1 LVWIGPP
8 GTADIARQRPLIS
21 ADPLK
26 AARLVGSPGYGDGV
40 STTTDRDAVAGQLE
54 PFRRELTAYC
64 YRMLGSAFE
73 AEDAVQETL
82 LRAWSKFEG
91 FQGRAQL
98 RTWLYRIAT
107 NVCLDMAPA
116 AQRRARPMDLFAP
129 GSATAPNLRQLEEN
143 IWVGPIPDGR
153 VLAGDPAEVAVG
165 RESIKLAFVAAL
177 QKLAPRQRAVL
188 ILREVLAWSAAE
200 TAELLDSTVASVN
213 SALQRARATLA
224 ETGGGPDG
232 DVAKPLDDE
241 QRAFLAKYVKAFEA
255 FDIEGL
261 TELLRAD
268 VSLNMPPFELWL
280 QGVDELR
287 AWWKGFGCGCRGSRL
302 LEVRANGTPAFAQY
316 RPAEDGDGW
325 TPWAIMLLEIRDGKL
340 AGIGNYLDTERLFPL
355 FGVPMRLTADG
366 TPV

>member
-1 LVWIGPP
+1 MV
-8 GTADIARQRPLIS
+8 
-21 ADPLK
+21 K
-26 AARLVGSPGYGDGV
+26 NV
-40 STTTDRDAVAGQLE
+40 STTTDRDTVADQLE

-82 LRAWSKFEG
+82 LRAWSKYEG
-91 FQGRAQL
+91 FQGRSQL

-116 AQRRARPMDLFAP
+116 AQRRARPMDLFSP
-129 GSATAPNLRQLEEN
+129 GSATAPNLARLEDN
-143 IWVGPIPDGR
+143 IWVGPIPDDR

-165 RESIKLAFVAAL
+165 RETIRLAFIAAL

-200 TAELLDSTVASVN
+200 TAELLDSSVASVN

-224 ETGGGPDG
+224 EDGAAGGDT
-232 DVAKPLDDE
+232 AKPLDAE
-241 QRAFLAKYVKAFEA
+241 QREFLAKYVKAFEA

-268 VSLNMPPFELWL
+268 VSLNMPPFQLWL
-280 QGVDELR
+280 QGIDELR
-287 AWWKGFGCGCRGSRL
+287 AWWNGVGDGCRGSRL
-302 LEVRANGTPAFAQY
+302 LEVEANGTPAFAQY
-316 RPAEDGDGW
+316 RAAEDGDGW
-325 TPWAIMLLEIRDGKL
+325 TPWAIMVLEIRDGRL
-340 AGIGNYLDTERLFPL
+340 AGIGNYLDVDRLFPL
-355 FGVPMRLTADG
+355 FGMPARLQADG
-366 TPV
+366 SPA

>member
-1 LVWIGPP
+1 M
-8 GTADIARQRPLIS
+8 
-21 ADPLK
+21 K
-26 AARLVGSPGYGDGV
+26 NM
-40 STTTDRDAVAGQLE
+40 STTTERDAVADQLE

-82 LRAWSKFEG
+82 LRAWSKFDG
-91 FQGRAQL
+91 FQGRSQL

-116 AQRRARPMDLFAP
+116 AQRRARPMDLFSP
-129 GSATAPNLRQLEEN
+129 GSATAPNLAQLEEN
-143 IWVGPIPDGR
+143 IWVGPVPDDR

-165 RESIKLAFVAAL
+165 RESIRLAFIAAL

-224 ETGGGPDG
+224 EESAASG
-232 DVAKPLDDE
+232 DTAKPLDEE
-241 QRAFLAKYVKAFEA
+241 QREFLAKYVKAFEA
-255 FDIEGL
+255 FDIDGL
-261 TELLRAD
+261 TALLRAD
-268 VSLNMPPFELWL
+268 VSLNMPPYQLWL
-280 QGVDELR
+280 QGIEELQ
-287 AWWKGFGCGCRGSRL
+287 AWWNGAGGGCRGSRL
-302 LEVRANGTPAFAQY
+302 LPVEANGMPAFAQY
-316 RPAEDGDGW
+316 RAAEDGDGW
-325 TPWAIMLLEIRDGKL
+325 TPWAIMVLEIRDGRL

-355 FGVPMRLTADG
+355 FGVPARLRADG
-366 TPV
+366 SGE

>member
-1 LVWIGPP
+1 MVW
-8 GTADIARQRPLIS
+8 
-21 ADPLK
+21 
-26 AARLVGSPGYGDGV
+26 VGGAIVKNV
-40 STTTDRDAVAGQLE
+40 STTTDRDAVADQLE

-73 AEDAVQETL
+73 AEDAAQETL

-91 FQGRAQL
+91 FQGRSQV

-116 AQRRARPMDLFAP
+116 AQRRARPMDLFSP
-129 GSATAPNLRQLEEN
+129 GSATAPNLARLEEN
-143 IWVGPIPDGR
+143 IWVGPVPDER

-165 RESIKLAFVAAL
+165 RESIRLAFIAAL

-200 TAELLDSTVASVN
+200 TAELLDSSVASVN

-224 ETGGGPDG
+224 EDG
-232 DVAKPLDDE
+232 AASGDTAKPLDEE
-241 QRAFLAKYVKAFEA
+241 QREFLAKYVKAFEA
-255 FDIEGL
+255 FDIDGL

-268 VSLNMPPFELWL
+268 VWLNMPPYQLWL

-287 AWWKGFGCGCRGSRL
+287 AWWNGAGSGCRGSRL
-302 LEVRANGTPAFAQY
+302 LAVEANGMPAFAQY
-316 RPAEDGDGW
+316 RAAEDGDGF
-325 TPWAIMLLEIRDGKL
+325 TPWAIMVLEIRDGRL

-355 FGVPMRLTADG
+355 FGMPARLKADG
-366 TPV
+366 TPA

>member
-1 LVWIGPP
+1 
-8 GTADIARQRPLIS
+8 
-21 ADPLK
+21 
-26 AARLVGSPGYGDGV
+26 
-40 STTTDRDAVAGQLE
+40 
-54 PFRRELTAYC
+54 
-64 YRMLGSAFE
+64 MLGSAFE

-91 FQGRAQL
+91 FQGRSQL

-116 AQRRARPMDLFAP
+116 AQRRARPMDLFSP
-129 GSATAPNLRQLEEN
+129 GSAAAPNLARLEEN
-143 IWVGPIPDGR
+143 VWVGPIPDDR

-165 RESIKLAFVAAL
+165 RETIRLAFVAAL

-200 TAELLDSTVASVN
+200 TAELLDSSVASVN

-224 ETGGGPDG
+224 EDGPAEG
-232 DVAKPLDDE
+232 EVAKPLDEE

-268 VSLNMPPFELWL
+268 VSLNMPPMELWL
-280 QGVDELR
+280 QGIDSLR
-287 AWWKGFGCGCRGSRL
+287 TWWQGIGCGCRGSRL
-302 LEVRANGTPAFAQY
+302 LEVAANGTPAFAQY
-316 RPAEDGDGW
+316 RPAEDGGGW
-325 TPWAIMLLEIRDGKL
+325 
-340 AGIGNYLDTERLFPL
+340 
-355 FGVPMRLTADG
+355 
-366 TPV
+366 

>member
-1 LVWIGPP
+1 M
-8 GTADIARQRPLIS
+8 
-21 ADPLK
+21 
-26 AARLVGSPGYGDGV
+26 
-40 STTTDRDAVAGQLE
+40 STTTERDAVADQLE

-82 LRAWSKFEG
+82 LRAWSKFDG
-91 FQGRAQL
+91 FQGRSQL

-116 AQRRARPMDLFAP
+116 AQRRARPMDLFSP
-129 GSATAPNLRQLEEN
+129 GSATAPNLAQLEEN
-143 IWVGPIPDGR
+143 IWVGPVPDDR

-165 RESIKLAFVAAL
+165 RESIRLAFIAAL

-224 ETGGGPDG
+224 EESAGSG
-232 DVAKPLDDE
+232 DTAKPLDEE
-241 QRAFLAKYVKAFEA
+241 QREFLAKYVKAFEA
-255 FDIEGL
+255 FDIDGL

-268 VSLNMPPFELWL
+268 VWLNMPPFQLWL
-280 QGVDELR
+280 QGIDELR
-287 AWWKGFGCGCRGSRL
+287 AWWNGFGCGCRGSRL
-302 LEVRANGTPAFAQY
+302 LPVEANGMPAFAQY
-316 RPAEDGDGW
+316 RAAEDGDGW
-325 TPWAIMLLEIRDGKL
+325 TPWAIMVLEIRDGQL

-355 FGVPMRLTADG
+355 FGLPARLPAEG
-366 TPV
+366 SAE

>member
-1 LVWIGPP
+1 V
-8 GTADIARQRPLIS
+8 
-21 ADPLK
+21 K
-26 AARLVGSPGYGDGV
+26 NV
-40 STTTDRDAVAGQLE
+40 STTTTRDAVADQLE

-91 FQGRAQL
+91 FQGRSQV

-116 AQRRARPMDLFAP
+116 AQRRARPMDLFSP
-129 GSATAPNLRQLEEN
+129 GSATAPNLAQLEEN
-143 IWVGPIPDGR
+143 IWVGPVPDER

-165 RESIKLAFVAAL
+165 RESIRLAFIAAL

-200 TAELLDSTVASVN
+200 TAELLDSSVASVN

-224 ETGGGPDG
+224 EESAAPG
-232 DVAKPLDDE
+232 DTAKPLDEE
-241 QRAFLAKYVKAFEA
+241 QREFLAKYVKAFEA
-255 FDIEGL
+255 FDIDGL

-268 VSLNMPPFELWL
+268 VSLNMPPYQLWL
-280 QGVDELR
+280 RGIDELR
-287 AWWKGFGCGCRGSRL
+287 AWWNGAGCGCRGSRL
-302 LEVRANGTPAFAQY
+302 LAVQANGTPAFAQY
-316 RPAEDGDGW
+316 RPAEDGDGF
-325 TPWAIMLLEIRDGKL
+325 TPWAIMVLEIRDGQL
-340 AGIGNYLDTERLFPL
+340 AGIGSYLDTERLFPL
-355 FGVPMRLTADG
+355 FGVPARLKADG
-366 TPV
+366 SPA

>member
-1 LVWIGPP
+1 MSTIETKTTSTGAASAGAST
-8 GTADIARQRPLIS
+8 GTS
-21 ADPLK
+21 A
-26 AARLVGSPGYGDGV
+26 
-40 STTTDRDAVAGQLE
+40 DRDAVAEQLE

-91 FQGRAQL
+91 FQGRSQV

-116 AQRRARPMDLFAP
+116 AQRRARPMDLFGP
-129 GSATAPNLRQLEEN
+129 GSATAPDLARLEEN
-143 IWVGPIPDGR
+143 VWVGPIPDER

-165 RESIKLAFVAAL
+165 RETVKLAFIAAL

-200 TAELLDSTVASVN
+200 TAELLDSSVASVN

-224 ETGGGPDG
+224 ESGGPEG
-232 DVAKPLDDE
+232 DVAKPLDEE
-241 QRAFLAKYVKAFEA
+241 QREFLAKYVKAFEA

-268 VSLNMPPFELWL
+268 VTLNMPPFQLWL
-280 QGVDELR
+280 RGVDELR
-287 AWWKGFGCGCRGSRL
+287 AWWAGAGGGCRGSRL
-302 LEVRANGTPAFAQY
+302 LPVAANGTPAFAQY
-316 RPAEDGDGW
+316 RPAADGDGW
-325 TPWAIMLLEIRDGKL
+325 TPWAIMVLEIRDGEL
-340 AGIGNYLDTERLFPL
+340 AGIGNYLDTDRLFPL
-355 FGVPMRLTADG
+355 FGMPMRLAADG
-366 TPV
+366 SPVG

>member
-1 LVWIGPP
+1 MGRPAVLPEPVLPAGSQVGPHLSEP
-8 GTADIARQRPLIS
+8 RARVRN
-21 ADPLK
+21 
-26 AARLVGSPGYGDGV
+26 V
-40 STTTDRDAVAGQLE
+40 SITTDRDTVAEHLE

-82 LRAWSKFEG
+82 LRAWSKFDG
-91 FQGRAQL
+91 FQGRSQL

-116 AQRRARPMDLFAP
+116 AQRRARPMDLSSP
-129 GSATAPNLRQLEEN
+129 GSAAAPNLTQLEEN
-143 IWVGPIPDGR
+143 IWVGPIPDDR

-165 RESIKLAFVAAL
+165 RESIRLAFIAAL

-224 ETGGGPDG
+224 EGGTADA
-232 DVAKPLDDE
+232 DTAKPLDEE
-241 QRAFLAKYVKAFEA
+241 QREFLAKYVKAFEA
-255 FDIEGL
+255 FDIDGL
-261 TELLRAD
+261 TALLRAD

-280 QGVDELR
+280 QGVEELR
-287 AWWKGFGCGCRGSRL
+287 TWWNGAGSGCRGSRL
-302 LEVRANGTPAFAQY
+302 FPVAANGVPAFAQY

-325 TPWAIMLLEIRDGKL
+325 TPWAIMLLDIREGRL
-340 AGIGNYLDTERLFPL
+340 AGIGSYLDTERLFPL
-355 FGVPMRLTADG
+355 FGMPARIQADG
-366 TPV
+366 TPG

>member
-1 LVWIGPP
+1 MVR
-8 GTADIARQRPLIS
+8 D
-21 ADPLK
+21 
-26 AARLVGSPGYGDGV
+26 V
-40 STTTDRDAVAGQLE
+40 STAVDHETVADQLE

-91 FQGRAQL
+91 FQGRSQL

-116 AQRRARPMDLFAP
+116 AQRRARPMDLFSP
-129 GSATAPNLRQLEEN
+129 GSATAPNLAQLEEN
-143 IWVGPIPDGR
+143 IWVGPIPDER

-165 RESIKLAFVAAL
+165 RESIRLAFVAAL

-200 TAELLDSTVASVN
+200 TAELLDTSVASVN

-224 ETGGGPDG
+224 EDG
-232 DVAKPLDDE
+232 ATPGDTAKPLDEE
-241 QRAFLAKYVKAFEA
+241 QREFLAKYVKAFEA
-255 FDIEGL
+255 FDIDGL

-268 VSLNMPPFELWL
+268 VSLNMPPFQLWL
-280 QGVDELR
+280 QGIDELR
-287 AWWKGFGCGCRGSRL
+287 AWWNGFGGGCRGSRL
-302 LEVRANGTPAFAQY
+302 VPVQANGTPAFAQY

-325 TPWAIMLLEIRDGKL
+325 TPWAIMVLEIREGRL

-355 FGVPMRLTADG
+355 FGLPARLPAEG
-366 TPV
+366 

>member
-1 LVWIGPP
+1 M
-8 GTADIARQRPLIS
+8 
-21 ADPLK
+21 K
-26 AARLVGSPGYGDGV
+26 NV
-40 STTTDRDAVAGQLE
+40 STTTDRDAVADQLE

-73 AEDAVQETL
+73 AEDAAQETL

-91 FQGRAQL
+91 FQGRSQV

-116 AQRRARPMDLFAP
+116 AQRRARPMDLFSP
-129 GSATAPNLRQLEEN
+129 GSATAPNLARLEEN
-143 IWVGPIPDGR
+143 IWVGPVPDER

-165 RESIKLAFVAAL
+165 RESIRLAFIAAL

-200 TAELLDSTVASVN
+200 TAELLDCSVASVN

-224 ETGGGPDG
+224 EDG
-232 DVAKPLDDE
+232 AASGDTAKPLDEE
-241 QRAFLAKYVKAFEA
+241 QRQFLAKYIKAFEA
-255 FDIEGL
+255 FDIDGL

-268 VSLNMPPFELWL
+268 VWLNMPPYQLWL

-287 AWWKGFGCGCRGSRL
+287 AWWNGAGSGCRGSRL
-302 LEVRANGTPAFAQY
+302 LAVEANGMPAFAQY
-316 RPAEDGDGW
+316 RAAEDGDGF
-325 TPWAIMLLEIRDGKL
+325 TPWAIMVLEIRDGRL

-355 FGVPMRLTADG
+355 FGMPARLKADG

>member
-1 LVWIGPP
+1 MV
-8 GTADIARQRPLIS
+8 
-21 ADPLK
+21 K
-26 AARLVGSPGYGDGV
+26 NV
-40 STTTDRDAVAGQLE
+40 STTIDRDAVADQLE

-91 FQGRAQL
+91 FQGRSQL

-116 AQRRARPMDLFAP
+116 AQRRARPMDLFSP
-129 GSATAPNLRQLEEN
+129 GSATAPNLAQLEEN
-143 IWVGPIPDGR
+143 IWVGPVPDER

-165 RESIKLAFVAAL
+165 RESIRLAFVAAL

-200 TAELLDSTVASVN
+200 TAELLDSSVASVN

-224 ETGGGPDG
+224 EDGAAGGDT
-232 DVAKPLDDE
+232 AKPLDEE
-241 QRAFLAKYVKAFEA
+241 QREFLGKYVKAFEA

-268 VSLNMPPFELWL
+268 VSLNMPPYQLWL
-280 QGVDELR
+280 QGIDELR
-287 AWWKGFGCGCRGSRL
+287 AWWNGAGGGCRGSRL
-302 LEVRANGTPAFAQY
+302 LAVEANGSPAFAQY
-316 RPAEDGDGW
+316 RPAEDGDGF
-325 TPWAIMLLEIRDGKL
+325 TPWAIMVLEIRDGQL
-340 AGIGNYLDTERLFPL
+340 AGIGNYLDTDRLFPL
-355 FGVPMRLTADG
+355 FGVPARLQADG
-366 TPV
+366 TPA

>member
-1 LVWIGPP
+1 
-8 GTADIARQRPLIS
+8 
-21 ADPLK
+21 
-26 AARLVGSPGYGDGV
+26 V
-40 STTTDRDAVAGQLE
+40 STTETKTPSTATPSTGRDAVAEQLE

-91 FQGRAQL
+91 FQGRSQL

-116 AQRRARPMDLFAP
+116 AQRRARPMDLFGP
-129 GSATAPNLRQLEEN
+129 GSATAPNLAQLEEN
-143 IWVGPIPDGR
+143 VWVGPIPDQR

-200 TAELLDSTVASVN
+200 TAELLDSSVASVN

-224 ETGGGPDG
+224 DSGGPEG
-232 DVAKPLDDE
+232 DVAKPLDEE

-255 FDIEGL
+255 FDIDGL

-268 VSLNMPPFELWL
+268 VSLNMPPYQLWL
-280 QGVDELR
+280 RGADELR
-287 AWWKGFGCGCRGSRL
+287 AWWNGTGCGCRGSRL
-302 LEVRANGTPAFAQY
+302 LEVSANGTPAFAQY
-316 RPAEDGDGW
+316 RLAEDGDGW
-325 TPWAIMLLEIRDGKL
+325 TPWAIMVLEIRDGKL
-340 AGIGNYLDTERLFPL
+340 AGISNYLDTDRLFPL
-355 FGVPMRLTADG
+355 FGMPPRLAADG
-366 TPV
+366 SPVG